1 MSRITKERKMFSR
14 NDENKVSVFNVI
26 SDETEK
32 VRVRALSSSDYVARC
47 LKSEKSESE
56 SIFFEKFVG
65 KCFADTEYVSCQSS
79 FQK

>member
-1 MSRITKERKMFSR
+1 MSSITKERKMFRR

-47 LKSEKSESE
+47 LKSEKVRVRAFSVCRKM
-56 SIFFEKFVG
+56 F
-65 KCFADTEYVSCQSS
+65 C
-79 FQK
+79 

>member
-26 SDETEK
+26 SDEKEK

-47 LKSEKSESE
+47 LKSEKVRAFSLTSLYENV
-56 SIFFEKFVG
+56 F
-65 KCFADTEYVSCQSS
+65 
-79 FQK
+79 